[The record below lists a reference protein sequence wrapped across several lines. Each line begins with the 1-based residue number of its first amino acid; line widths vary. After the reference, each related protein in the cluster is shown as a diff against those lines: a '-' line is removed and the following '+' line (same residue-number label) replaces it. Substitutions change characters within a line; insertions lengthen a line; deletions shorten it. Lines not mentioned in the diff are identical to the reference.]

1 VAMIDLNSNPS
12 RRDLRLFALVWFP
25 ALFAL
30 IGGIVFQRTGSL
42 PVAGAIW
49 GGALAVSAVG
59 LLVPAFMRLVYLG
72 MLYAVFPIGWT
83 VSLLLLAAIY
93 YLVLTPIGL
102 AQRAVGR
109 DALRLRKDHSAR
121 SPRSPRSPQSP
132 QSPQSYWVPYEPP
145 ENAERYFGQS

>member
-1 VAMIDLNSNPS
+1 
-12 RRDLRLFALVWFP
+12 
-25 ALFAL
+25 
-30 IGGIVFQRTGSL
+30 
-42 PVAGAIW
+42 
-49 GGALAVSAVG
+49 
-59 LLVPAFMRLVYLG
+59 

-121 SPRSPRSPQSP
+121 SPQSP